1 MPTVKNTLN
10 QTTNNSPGYQIDP
23 IASGYGMRGM
33 FRPSIALESDN
44 GAGPAGGVGGNS
56 DPEPEDVSGLK
67 SALQKEREA
76 RKSFESKFTSLQEL
90 YKDIDPEKYK
100 QFEALQAR
108 EETRNKEFSELRQ
121 NLEAGYTKQIGEY
134 QTKLQGTEA
143 KLTELTNR
151 YEIEKAYGAVG
162 GSIEAGED
170 GVGYFDLFYT
180 SVNRNLKRN
189 ENGELEVMDA
199 DGVRRYS
206 QKDAKKPMA
215 LQEFFES
222 YKLHPVLGNC
232 FPMKN
237 PPKGGGANPSAR
249 DYGRNP
255 DLSQMSR
262 SERLNYLDALE
273 GK

>member
-1 MPTVKNTLN
+1 
-10 QTTNNSPGYQIDP
+10 
-23 IASGYGMRGM
+23 M

-44 GAGPAGGVGGNS
+44 GAGTGGGNNADP

-67 SALQKEREA
+67 SALQKERES
-76 RKSFESKFTSLQEL
+76 RKSFESQFNSLKEA

-108 EETRNKEFSELRQ
+108 EQQRNAEVAEMRR
-121 NLEAGYTKQIGEY
+121 NLEAGYTKQISES
-134 QTKLQGTEA
+134 QTKLQATEA
-143 KLTELTNR
+143 KLVELTNR

-162 GSIEAGED
+162 GSIEAGDD
-170 GVGYFDLFYT
+170 GVGYFDLFYA
-180 SVNRNLKRN
+180 SVSKNLKRN
-189 ENGELEVMDA
+189 ENGELEVLDA

-206 QKDAKKPMA
+206 SKDAKKPMD
-215 LQEFFES
+215 LREFFES

-232 FPMKN
+232 FPIKN

-262 SERLNYLDALE
+262 SERLNYLDSVE
-273 GK
+273 GR